1 LIDTKARYKETE
13 KLLKELGISV
23 DPRKK
28 VSMLSVAM
36 MQLVELARAVSYNS
50 QLIIMD
56 EPTSAL
62 TVEEIELLYRIV
74 RKLTARGVTIIF
86 ISHKID
92 EIFTICDSVTVLRD
106 GQMIATLPLDKN
118 LKTDDLIQLIVGRDI
133 SNSFVKREVKIGDVV
148 FEAKNFSSEGIFNDV
163 NFQIRAGEIV
173 GFSGL
178 MGAGRSE
185 IARAIFGIDGHT
197 SGHLFMNGKEIH
209 NRNPRQAIRNGI
221 GMVTEDRLRMGAIY
235 TMSVKQNTTIANLF
249 RMTRFGVI
257 HQEMENTSFQE
268 VAKELSIKYA
278 RSGELIKSL
287 SGGNQQKAILGRWL
301 LTKPKLLILDEP
313 TRGIDV
319 GAKMEIYNL
328 INDLAAQG
336 IAIMFISSEMPEI
349 LSLCD
354 KTFVVRNGRLV
365 HEVSRAD
372 TTQEILGKYAFGTN

>member
-1 LIDTKARYKETE
+1 
-13 KLLKELGISV
+13 
-23 DPRKK
+23 
-28 VSMLSVAM
+28 
-36 MQLVELARAVSYNS
+36 
-50 QLIIMD
+50 
-56 EPTSAL
+56 
-62 TVEEIELLYRIV
+62 
-74 RKLTARGVTIIF
+74 
-86 ISHKID
+86 
-92 EIFTICDSVTVLRD
+92 
-106 GQMIATLPLDKN
+106 
-118 LKTDDLIQLIVGRDI
+118 
-133 SNSFVKREVKIGDVV
+133 
-148 FEAKNFSSEGIFNDV
+148 
-163 NFQIRAGEIV
+163 
-173 GFSGL
+173 
-178 MGAGRSE
+178 
-185 IARAIFGIDGHT
+185 
-197 SGHLFMNGKEIH
+197 
-209 NRNPRQAIRNGI
+209 
-221 GMVTEDRLRMGAIY
+221 
-235 TMSVKQNTTIANLF
+235 MSVKQNTTIANLF